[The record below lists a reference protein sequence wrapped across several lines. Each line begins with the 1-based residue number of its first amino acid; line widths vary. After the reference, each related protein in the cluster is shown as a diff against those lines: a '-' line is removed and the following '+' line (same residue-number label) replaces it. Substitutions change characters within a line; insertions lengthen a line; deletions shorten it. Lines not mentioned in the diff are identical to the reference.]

1 MLTTAAWPAASRN
14 RRPLSST
21 IQQPSPRIARG
32 NAFLRFRE
40 NSPLVGMPCPGKDC
54 SRLACDRKSTR
65 LNSSHS
71 QISYAVFC
79 LKKITTTTHPTTT
92 YCLRP
97 ARHRRRN
104 VENNFLTNTKPEALS
119 GFFHVRAL
127 YHILACD
134 LNPHPRYQ

>member
-79 LKKITTTTHPTTT
+79 LKKITTTTHPLISVGNFPASTTLVSPPPDLAAPGVT
-92 YCLRP
+92 
-97 ARHRRRN
+97 
-104 VENNFLTNTKPEALS
+104 FKALHAATAAS
-119 GFFHVRAL
+119 PLPVSP
-127 YHILACD
+127 C
-134 LNPHPRYQ
+134 PV